1 LIDVLPF
8 YSCSVRCNIII
19 RAISVAIKTI
29 DQLRRNRFRKDPPD
43 ARLLF
48 TGMRSRNFQ
57 TSAVSH
63 PVHFE
68 VISQEHWSRA
78 PEDQGF
84 SRPALRTAQ
93 FSASVREIQI
103 LLKDTAR
110 RVSRANCDE
119 IVTCADY
126 G

>member
-57 TSAVSH
+57 TTAVSH

-78 PEDQGF
+78 SEDQGF
-84 SRPALRTAQ
+84 LATCASNRALQRTCL
-93 FSASVREIQI
+93 RNTD
-103 LLKDTAR
+103 LGDG
-110 RVSRANCDE
+110 CDE
-119 IVTCADY
+119 ESFSRQL
-126 G
+126 